1 MKRISPLMAIFM
13 RLLGVRMYKVVIEW
27 LDDEKMFVAYSD
39 NIDGLMLEAATLNEM
54 VESLQDIVPILLEEN
69 GQVSRE
75 QRQEKIDFDFRIRS
89 PLSNLSRSALST

>member
-1 MKRISPLMAIFM
+1 MKRISPLMVIFM
-13 RLLGVRMYKVVIEW
+13 RLLGMRMYKVVIEW

-75 QRQEKIDFDFRIRS
+75 QRQEKINFDLHIRS